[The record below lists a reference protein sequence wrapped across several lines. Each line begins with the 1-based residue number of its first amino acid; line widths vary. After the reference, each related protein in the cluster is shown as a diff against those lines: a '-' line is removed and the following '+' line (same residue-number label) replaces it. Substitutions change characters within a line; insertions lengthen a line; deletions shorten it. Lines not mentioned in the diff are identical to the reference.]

1 MGIIGNMEPR
11 FYTISDVA
19 DLLALSEQGVRAMIK
34 SGELPAIQVGG
45 RKQWRIEKSVLEDH
59 TQNAYAASAEKAK
72 NL

>member
-45 RKQWRIEKSVLEDH
+45 RKQWRIEKSVLEDYI
-59 TQNAYAASAEKAK
+59 QNAYAASAEKAK
-72 NL
+72 TL